1 MNQTICSSLESK
13 DYYYWIIIAGL
24 YSLGM
29 IIITNSFLNELV
41 LIPIVFRKINIPVAA
56 WSLIGFYSI
65 VIYYFKKKVKDK
77 SHFIINTIIFG
88 WATHQ
93 YLLYV
98 RIFDIVFNC
107 PLGKGY
113 IGYIILL
120 FIFITFLISL
130 WGLYIIE
137 NIKYDSFNPFLKFY
151 FLPVALLPCQS
162 FIYFLY
168 KGFYGMGIMTLV
180 SIVLSI
186 IVFKNWFV
194 KQWIELIKKIHSDKR
209 RIVFVLF
216 IVSFVVRFVFSV
228 NVILKTEFAD
238 PKVEYSTASDDG
250 PTYDN
255 YGKLLANDFGVLFKD
270 GIITPGPFEPGYSI
284 FLSIIYRIFGHNY
297 FIAGF
302 IQAVLGS
309 IVTVVCFNI
318 AYRLFEHKTALISS
332 YLIALNQP
340 LIFIF
345 GTLNVEVIY
354 IFLIFLS
361 LWILIITDED
371 NIKYPSVVLFISGLI
386 FGLAIIA
393 RGVIGLFPIFIL
405 IWMVG
410 KSLSKNKKYLKAF
423 KSFSIFSF
431 GIVVIIISMCYINY
445 LNVGRFILTD
455 KGKAYLAASSAI
467 APHYDEEISPGN
479 TRFIKK
485 GFNFYEP
492 FELLKQISLQP
503 ISFLETYLKIVTI
516 RMKNFFFWPSHGNFD
531 PIKLYLD
538 PNPFIESLE
547 FYAVVMFC
555 VGMIL
560 IFYSISVDKI
570 FIFSFVFYY
579 SMLHSTIG
587 FVETVRFRT
596 PAIPFIIIIMSYGI
610 SWILNKAPFEE
621 NKVITNTTK
630 KPHLIS

>member
-1 MNQTICSSLESK
+1 MSK
-13 DYYYWIIIAGL
+13 EINNSFNHKYYYLWIIIAGF

-29 IIITNSFLNELV
+29 IIITNSFLNDLV
-41 LIPIVFRKINIPVAA
+41 LIPVIFRKINIPIAV
-56 WSLIGFYSI
+56 WSFIVVYWLVVYYYKIKAKDEFPFSI
-65 VIYYFKKKVKDK
+65 HI
-77 SHFIINTIIFG
+77 IIFG
-88 WATHQ
+88 WVTHL

-98 RIFDIVFNC
+98 RAFDIIFNS

-113 IGYIILL
+113 SGYIILL
-120 FIFITFLISL
+120 FMIITFLMFL
-130 WGLYIIE
+130 LGLYIIK
-137 NIKYDSFNPFLKFY
+137 NIKNGALNPFLKIY
-151 FLPVALLPCQS
+151 FSPVVLLPFWP

-168 KGFYGMGIMTLV
+168 KGFYGMGIITLI

-186 IVFKNWFV
+186 IVFKKDSARN
-194 KQWIELIKKIHSDKR
+194 WIELIKKIHSDKR
-209 RIVFVLF
+209 RISFVLF
-216 IVSFVVRFVFSV
+216 IVSFIFRFAFSV
-228 NVILKTEFAD
+228 NVILKTEFAN
-238 PKVEYSTASDDG
+238 PKVEYPTASDDG

-431 GIVVIIISMCYINY
+431 GILVIIISMCYINY

-455 KGKAYLAASSAI
+455 KGKAYLAASSVI

-479 TRFIKK
+479 TLFIKK

-579 SMLHSTIG
+579 SILHSTIG

-596 PAIPFIIIIMSYGI
+596 PAIPFIIIIMSSGI
-610 SWILNKAPFEE
+610 SWILNKT
-621 NKVITNTTK
+621 VTSSD
-630 KPHLIS
+630 LID